1 MLMGE
6 EGGLENISL
15 QADPAG
21 RITFIAKIASA
32 FSQPFI
38 WSCLQVRVENL
49 MIIVDDVIKST
60 YYNKTTDFKKRISK
74 TTDFKKQQ
82 ISKHGFQKQQI
93 STTSYC
99 QKQQIPKSNRFQKTT
114 NFKKQQISKT
124 TDWCCFLK
132 CDIFQICCF
141 SNLLYLVIFCCLGP
155 PQFVA
160 TK

>member
-82 ISKHGFQKQQI
+82 ISKNRFQKQQL
-93 STTSYC
+93 
-99 QKQQIPKSNRFQKTT
+99 KNNRFQQHHSSKNNRFQKTT
-114 NFKKQQISKT
+114 NFNNVIFPKT
-124 TDWCCFLK
+124 TDAK
-132 CDIFQICCF
+132 KNTN
-141 SNLLYLVIFCCLGP
+141 SKN
-155 PQFVA
+155 
-160 TK
+160 KK